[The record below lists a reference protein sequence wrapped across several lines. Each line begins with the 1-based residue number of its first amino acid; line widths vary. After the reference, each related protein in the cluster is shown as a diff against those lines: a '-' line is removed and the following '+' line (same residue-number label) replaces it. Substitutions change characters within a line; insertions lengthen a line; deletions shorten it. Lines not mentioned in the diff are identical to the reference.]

1 MKRGNKELLVIG
13 DRILVEPKE
22 AESRTKVGLLLPASV
37 VEKEEVQSGT
47 VVAVGPGIPL
57 PPPQDEAEPWKE
69 SYRKPRY
76 LHLQVVVGDHAV
88 FFRKAAVE
96 ITFDD
101 KAYLVVPHSA
111 ILVVIRGGGD
121 VPDQLPEGL

>member
-1 MKRGNKELLVIG
+1 MKRGNKQLLVIG
-13 DRILVEPKE
+13 DRILVAPKE
-22 AESRTKVGLLLPASV
+22 AESRTKVGLLLPATV

-57 PPPQDEAEPWKE
+57 PPPQDEPEPWKE

-96 ITFDD
+96 ITFEGEQ
-101 KAYLVVPHSA
+101 YLVVPHSA
-111 ILVVIRGGGD
+111 ILVVIRGAD
-121 VPDQLPEGL
+121 VPDQLPETL